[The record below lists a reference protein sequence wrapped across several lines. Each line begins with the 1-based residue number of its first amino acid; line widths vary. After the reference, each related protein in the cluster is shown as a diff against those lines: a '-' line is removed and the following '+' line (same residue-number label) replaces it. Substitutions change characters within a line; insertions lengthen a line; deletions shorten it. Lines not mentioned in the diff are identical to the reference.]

1 MQSNTGNEKWCI
13 LTSDQVRMWCDV
25 TLCMMYIYRYVYIWI
40 CIHIYVHMV
49 GPHGGARDGNRTS
62 RQTHMTYRYDVCQIH
77 TASSSRLL
85 LSRIGIAPSRM
96 WLSRMLKRW
105 RWSFKNINHK
115 HVRKFMQ
122 HNILYYGQYLVNI
135 RTIPMDRIKFIDEA
149 SFSSRGNCNQHNPT
163 RDQTTQP
170 HTTWIRQDRTQQD
183 ITWPGMTWHNIY
195 FVVAVLRPGTSTW
208 CFCSW

>member
-1 MQSNTGNEKWCI
+1 MHGKFWNTTQSKEQKKEIERKTNWQADR
-13 LTSDQVRMWCDV
+13 LTWHIDMMCARY
-25 TLCMMYIYRYVYIWI
+25 TL
-40 CIHIYVHMV
+40 HHL
-49 GPHGGARDGNRTS
+49 
-62 RQTHMTYRYDVCQIH
+62 
-77 TASSSRLL
+77 SRLL

-149 SFSSRGNCNQHNPT
+149 SFSSRGNCNQHN
-163 RDQTTQP
+163 TTQ
-170 HTTWIRQDRTQQD
+170 HNTRQDNTAPHNMDKTRQD
-183 ITWPGMTWHNIY
+183 TARHHMTRHDM
-195 FVVAVLRPGTSTW
+195 T
-208 CFCSW
+208 